1 MRYRYA
7 TICTC
12 RIKAVPDMRKHRHM
26 TYYELTFTGFVFAGV
41 ACFVLIAAFNSQNNV
56 LFWALG
62 IVLGT
67 MVVSAILGD
76 MLLRHLEV
84 RRSVGDHAVAG
95 EPMEVHYRLINH
107 KILWPSCAIRVTEA
121 RFLGALSVIPEG
133 YCLHLGPRQTTL
145 VLTHLVPTHRGIIE
159 LREQRLCCSFPF
171 GFLNRAVH
179 LRAPLRIVVFPR
191 IGMLNRELLARS
203 RTFASG
209 GSTTT
214 PRRGGSDEFFGLR
227 EYQSGDSIRSIHW
240 RRSAH
245 TGQLMVKEMT
255 TDTPPTIVVA
265 LDLRRWADTPNGP
278 DLAERAIELAAAWIC
293 RGLMDH
299 FSVGLLICGYSL
311 PTPTLITAGRSQRQI
326 LLEALATI
334 DLAAIKPGTD
344 AAASPPLEHASRK
357 AEYVVITL
365 AEKTVALDMV
375 PAGCNYTSLA
385 MDDPESQY
393 WLYFPAQP
401 GPSAAMAQAV
411 ESVGVFT

>member
-1 MRYRYA
+1 
-7 TICTC
+7 
-12 RIKAVPDMRKHRHM
+12 MRKHRHM
-26 TYYELTFTGFVFAGV
+26 TYYELTFTGFVFVGV

-67 MVVSAILGD
+67 MLVSAILGD
-76 MLLRHLEV
+76 LLLRRLQV
-84 RRSVGDHAVAG
+84 QRSVGQYAVAG
-95 EPMEVHYRLINH
+95 EPMEVHYRLVNQ
-107 KILWPSCAIRVTEA
+107 KILWPSCAIRITEA
-121 RFLGALSVIPEG
+121 RFLGAISVVPEG
-133 YCLHLGPRQTTL
+133 YCLHLAPRQSTL
-145 VLTHLVPTHRGIIE
+145 VLTHLVPTHRGVIE
-159 LREQRLCCSFPF
+159 LREQRICCSFPF

-179 LRAPLRIVVFPR
+179 VRALRRIVVFPR

-209 GSTTT
+209 GSTST

-245 TGQLMVKEMT
+245 TGQLMVREMT

-265 LDLRRWADTPNGP
+265 LDLRHWANVPNGP
-278 DLAERAIELAAAWIC
+278 ELAERAIELAAAWIC

-299 FSVGLLICGYSL
+299 FSVGLQICGYSL

-334 DLAAIKPGTD
+334 DLAAIKPGQTM
-344 AAASPPLEHASRK
+344 ASPLPPDRAARK
-357 AEYVVITL
+357 AEYIVITL
-365 AEKTVALDMV
+365 SEKNATPDMV
-375 PAGCNYTSLA
+375 PGGCEYTLLA
-385 MDDPESQY
+385 IEDPESQY
-393 WLYFPAQP
+393 WVYFPAQP
-401 GPSAAMAQAV
+401 GPSAAMAQAT
-411 ESVGVFT
+411 ESIGVSE

>member
-1 MRYRYA
+1 
-7 TICTC
+7 
-12 RIKAVPDMRKHRHM
+12 MRKHRHM

-41 ACFVLIAAFNSQNNV
+41 TCFVLIAALNSQNNV

-67 MVVSAILGD
+67 LLVSAVLGD
-76 MLLRHLEV
+76 LLLRRLEV
-84 RRSVGDHAVAG
+84 TRSVGEHAVAG
-95 EPMEVHYRLINH
+95 ESMEVHYRMVNH
-107 KILWPSCAIRVTEA
+107 KILWPSCAVRITEA
-121 RFLGALSVIPEG
+121 RFLGAVSVIPEG
-133 YCLHLGPRQTTL
+133 YCLHLGPGQTTL
-145 VLTHLVPTHRGIIE
+145 VMTHLVPTHRGIIE
-159 LREQRLCCSFPF
+159 LREQRVCCSFPF

-179 LRAPLRIVVFPR
+179 VRAPRRITVYPR

-209 GSTTT
+209 GSTTS

-255 TDTPPTIVVA
+255 TDTPPTIVVT
-265 LDLRRWADTPNGP
+265 LDLRQWATVPNGP
-278 DLAERAIELAAAWIC
+278 ALAERAIELAAAWMC

-299 FSVGLLICGYSL
+299 FSVGLQIAGYSR
-311 PTPTLITAGRSQRQI
+311 PIPTLITAGRSQRQI

-334 DLAAIKPGTD
+334 DLAAIKPAAAD
-344 AAASPPLEHASRK
+344 AAPPQEDRSARIAEH
-357 AEYVVITL
+357 VVISL
-365 AEKTVALDMV
+365 SEKTASLDMV
-375 PAGCNYTSLA
+375 PTGCNYTLLC

-393 WLYFPAQP
+393 WLYFPSQP
-401 GPSAAMAQAV
+401 GPSAAMADFAAPSQAA
-411 ESVGVFT
+411 E